1 MGQLGGMLGVSS
13 PKVNPV
19 SFTSGTIQKFV
30 KTLGEIG
37 DTSMTTLAVAVG
49 VLATIFG
56 SRAINKKIPG
66 ALIAVIGAIAISY
79 WGDLAAHGV
88 ATLGTVP
95 SGLPSFGFPKGLS
108 WSDVGPLIPTAISIS
123 VLILAQ
129 SAATS
134 RAYAAKYDEHFNE
147 NTDLIGLSAAN
158 IGACLTGTFAVNGS
172 PTKTQMV
179 DSAGGRSE
187 ISQLTA
193 AGLVAIVLLFLTKPL
208 AYMPNAVLAAVV
220 FLIGTEL
227 IDIAGMKDILRRRP
241 DEFVVAV
248 ITAATVVVVGV
259 EQAIVLAIIIS
270 IIDHLRR
277 SYQPNN
283 GVMSDTPESG
293 WKSGPVEA
301 AARTEDGLVVY
312 RFAADLYYANANRF
326 LEEAGAFITSEPKP
340 RWLCLDAAAVFDL
353 DFTAGRVLEQL
364 LDECDAHDVHFAMAA
379 ATDEMLA
386 ELERYDLIDRI
397 GRENLYSTVDQ
408 AVAAFGAATPQ
419 PL

>member
-1 MGQLGGMLGVSS
+1 
-13 PKVNPV
+13 
-19 SFTSGTIQKFV
+19 
-30 KTLGEIG
+30 
-37 DTSMTTLAVAVG
+37 
-49 VLATIFG
+49 
-56 SRAINKKIPG
+56 
-66 ALIAVIGAIAISY
+66 
-79 WGDLAAHGV
+79 
-88 ATLGTVP
+88 
-95 SGLPSFGFPKGLS
+95 
-108 WSDVGPLIPTAISIS
+108 
-123 VLILAQ
+123 
-129 SAATS
+129 
-134 RAYAAKYDEHFNE
+134 
-147 NTDLIGLSAAN
+147 
-158 IGACLTGTFAVNGS
+158 
-172 PTKTQMV
+172 
-179 DSAGGRSE
+179 
-187 ISQLTA
+187 
-193 AGLVAIVLLFLTKPL
+193 
-208 AYMPNAVLAAVV
+208 MPNAVLAAVV
-220 FLIGTEL
+220 FIIGVEL
-227 IDIAGMKDILRRRP
+227 IDVAGMKDILRRRP
-241 DEFVVAV
+241 DEFVVAF

-259 EQAIVLAIIIS
+259 EQAIILAIIIS

-293 WKSGPVEA
+293 WKSGPVKP

-386 ELERYDLIDRI
+386 ELERYDLLDRI
-397 GRENLYSTVDQ
+397 GREILYSTVDQ